1 VFFAL
6 GRRVVFGVI
15 GFFALL
21 GFISVPL
28 GDKTGWGHLQ
38 LILAS
43 PATTHAVE
51 EFRRSTAQAR
61 HGFVEWLTAR
71 LHPSSNPETNTA
83 ASATA
88 DASEGSVPPKTKAHH
103 GLGPIPKIPTL
114 SR

>member
-6 GRRVVFGVI
+6 GRRIVFGVI

-38 LILAS
+38 SILAS
-43 PATTHAVE
+43 PATTHAFA
-51 EFRRSTAQAR
+51 EFRRSTAQTR
-61 HGFVEWLTAR
+61 QSLVEWLTSR
-71 LHPSSNPETNTA
+71 LHPSSSPETNAA

-88 DASEGSVPPKTKAHH
+88 DTSEGSVPPRTKVHH